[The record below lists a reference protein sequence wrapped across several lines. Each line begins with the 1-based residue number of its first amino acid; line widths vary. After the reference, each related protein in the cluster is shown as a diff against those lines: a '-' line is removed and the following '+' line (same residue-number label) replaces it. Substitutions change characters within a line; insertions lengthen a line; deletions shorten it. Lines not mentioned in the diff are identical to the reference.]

1 MSIFRMLK
9 LTRSIQTRPDR
20 ARSDIENDYARAV
33 QTFGDVIRNPDAIE
47 AVPSG
52 GLEVRIFGH
61 VVRDDPDGARDKI
74 RTLSRPELGLLLFY
88 AGELSRLVSE
98 EDMFRTDTDRRA
110 ARRTYDDSL
119 SPDNG

>member
-9 LTRSIQTRPDR
+9 LTRGIQDPPPDR
-20 ARSDIENDYARAV
+20 SEIESDYARAV
-33 QTFGDVIRNPDAIE
+33 QTLGNVIGNPDTIE

-52 GLEVRIFGH
+52 GLEVPIFGH

-110 ARRTYDDSL
+110 ARRTYDDNL